1 MIAFRQLQTN
11 ILRVSDTKAV
21 EIGFQPDRRR
31 RRRFVMKKPNF
42 AVLAAVA
49 LLFAVYS
56 LAQTATRRPAIRGIS
71 HISVYSSDATKTEH
85 FYVHDLGGVK
95 RPDPENSAGVRYYF
109 SAIQFVE
116 VLPLP
121 AGNTSINRL
130 DHVAFNTASAEGL
143 RKYLG
148 EHGTTV
154 PANVEKGSDG
164 SQWFDVSDPEGNKVQ
179 FVQPPAKPEPVP
191 VNPLSNHMIHVGYV
205 VHSPD
210 AENAFFRDV
219 LGFRPYWHGGRN
231 GKTEWISQEVPDG
244 TDWLEYMV
252 VSGPETKG
260 IPPGMSQDTLGV
272 LDHFSLGVFN
282 MEKTVDLL
290 YAGDRL
296 TAKHSPPQI
305 GLDGKWQLNIYDPDG
320 TRAELMEFQPAV
332 KPCCSDFTAAS
343 PTK

>member
-1 MIAFRQLQTN
+1 MKI
-11 ILRVSDTKAV
+11 TKATV
-21 EIGFQPDRRR
+21 
-31 RRRFVMKKPNF
+31 VSV
-42 AVLAAVA
+42 AA
-49 LLFAVYS
+49 LLS
-56 LAQTATRRPAIRGIS
+56 TTLLLAQTANHRPSIGGIS
-71 HISVYSSDATKTEH
+71 HISVYSSDPAKTEH
-85 FYVHDLGGVK
+85 FYVHDLGGLK
-95 RPDPENSAGVRYYF
+95 REDPENSAGARYYF
-109 SAIQFVE
+109 SPIQFVE

-121 AGNTSINRL
+121 AGNSSINRL
-130 DHVAFNTASAEGL
+130 DHVAFNTANADGL

-148 EHGTTV
+148 EHGITV
-154 PANVEKGSDG
+154 PGNVEKASDG

-179 FVQPPAKPEPVP
+179 FVQPPAKPAAVP
-191 VNPLSNHMIHVGYV
+191 ANPLSNHIIHVGYI
-205 VHSPD
+205 VHNAD
-210 AENAFFRDV
+210 AENTFFRET

-231 GKTEWISQEVPDG
+231 GKTDWISQQVPNG

-260 IPPGMSQDTLGV
+260 IPPTMSQDTAGV
-272 LDHFSLGVFN
+272 LNHFSLGVFN
-282 MEKTVDLL
+282 MEKTVNLL

-320 TRAELMEFQPAV
+320 TRAELMEFQPVV